1 MLNREETKWEKACP
15 YLSLRPIAPYFNVD
29 SATIKKRLISSLIP
43 FRYNNFYSTFSE
55 APDLYGPFW
64 ILTTIV
70 CTVFIAGNFE
80 RYMRSSEEEK
90 FEYNFRLVPVAAMIL
105 YGIGLGLPLLTKFL
119 LNLYGLQE
127 NTRPLAVTAGIYGYS
142 FSSFILT
149 TLICAVPYDLIQW
162 LAIGYSAVVSLVFLI
177 RMYWEDF
184 KENLDG
190 KIRWIA
196 ILILCCVQLALL
208 LTFKLYFFKH
218 V

>member
-1 MLNREETKWEKACP
+1 M
-15 YLSLRPIAPYFNVD
+15 
-29 SATIKKRLISSLIP
+29 ISSLIP

-80 RYMRSSEEEK
+80 RYMRSTEEQK

-127 NTRPLAVTAGIYGYS
+127 NTRPIAVTAGIYGYS

-149 TLICAVPYDLIQW
+149 TLICAVPIDW
-162 LAIGYSAVVSLVFLI
+162 V
-177 RMYWEDF
+177 
-184 KENLDG
+184 
-190 KIRWIA
+190 
-196 ILILCCVQLALL
+196 
-208 LTFKLYFFKH
+208 
-218 V
+218 